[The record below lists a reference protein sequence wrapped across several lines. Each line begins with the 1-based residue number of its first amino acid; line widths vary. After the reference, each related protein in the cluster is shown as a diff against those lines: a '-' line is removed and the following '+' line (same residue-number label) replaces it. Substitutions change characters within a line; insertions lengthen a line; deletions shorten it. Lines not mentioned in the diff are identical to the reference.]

1 MFRIRFLKKIADI
14 LFYIGKFDA
23 AISVLEK
30 LVEIFDRI
38 KDRKRF
44 SATKR
49 AFMSDCCAMLAAL
62 YEQHGYSDAVTKKM
76 RAKSLDVLHW

>member
-1 MFRIRFLKKIADI
+1 MLRIRFLKKLANI

-23 AISVLEK
+23 TISVLEK

-38 KDRKRF
+38 KDGKKF
-44 SATKR
+44 GAIKK

-62 YEQHGYSDAVTKKM
+62 YEQQGYSDAVTKKM
-76 RAKSLDVLHW
+76 RAKSLDVLQ

>member
-1 MFRIRFLKKIADI
+1 MFRIKFLKKLADI

-23 AISVLEK
+23 TISVLEK

-44 SATKR
+44 SATKK

-62 YEQHGYSDAVTKKM
+62 YEHQEYPDAVTKTM
-76 RAKSLDVLHW
+76 RAKSLDVLQ